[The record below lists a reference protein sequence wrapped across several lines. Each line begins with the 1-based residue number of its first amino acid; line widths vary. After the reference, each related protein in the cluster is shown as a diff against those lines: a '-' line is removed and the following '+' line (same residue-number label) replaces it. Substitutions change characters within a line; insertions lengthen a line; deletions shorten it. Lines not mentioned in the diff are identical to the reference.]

1 LRERAK
7 IEDAHTLHRLETLAP
22 ALMRERGIDMW
33 ILIAREYLEDPALET
48 MLDAEAMSAR
58 RRTILLLHT
67 PATGAPERLT
77 VSRYGLD
84 PLFASAWN
92 PETEPDQ
99 WKRLTELIVARD
111 PKQIAINTSA
121 ATAFADGLTASQY
134 QALLA
139 ALPPAFHARLVSG
152 QDLATAFLETRTAP
166 ELATYPAVV
175 ELAHAILKE
184 GLSRAV
190 ITPGTTTTEDV
201 QWWFREKMVGLDPWF
216 HPSVAVFRKGS
227 APPLSGNALIQP
239 GDLIWTDLGITYL
252 GLSTDTQMLAYVL
265 KPGEAD
271 APAGLRAGLA
281 AANALQDALTS
292 SFRLGA
298 SGNAVLAD
306 AQAKA
311 RAQGITGTIYSHP
324 VGTHGHAAGPAI
336 GFWDNQGPTAAG
348 EGPIR
353 ASTLWAIELQA
364 TAPIPE
370 WGDQPVPFRQEV
382 NALFDG
388 RRVSYPAGRQTRLIL
403 IPSD

>member
-67 PATGAPERLT
+67 PAKGAPERLT

-84 PLFASAWN
+84 PLFTSAWN

-99 WKRLTELIVARD
+99 WKRLATLIAERN
-111 PKQIAINTSA
+111 PRRIAINISPE
-121 ATAFADGLTASQY
+121 TAFADGLTASQY

-139 ALPPAFHARLVSG
+139 ALPPDYRSRLVAAD
-152 QDLATAFLETRTAP
+152 DLAVAFLETRTAP

-175 ELAHAILKE
+175 SLAHAIIRE

-201 QWWFREKMVGLDPWF
+201 QWWFREKMVGLSPWF
-216 HPSVAVFRKGS
+216 HPSVAVFRAG
-227 APPLSGNALIQP
+227 AQGPLSGATVIQP

-265 KPGEAD
+265 RGNETE
-271 APAGLRAGLA
+271 APAGLAAGLA

-292 SFRLGA
+292 SFRTGTT
-298 SGNAVLAD
+298 GNEVLA
-306 AQAKA
+306 AALAKA
-311 RAQGITGTIYSHP
+311 QDAGLTGTIYSHP

-336 GFWDNQGPTAAG
+336 GFWDNQSPTPAG
-348 EGPIR
+348 NRPVR
-353 ASTLWAIELQA
+353 PNTLWAIELQA
-364 TAPIPE
+364 TAAVPE
-370 WGDQPVPFRQEV
+370 WGGQAVPFRQEV

-388 RRVSYPAGRQTRLIL
+388 KTVSYPAGRQTSLIL
-403 IPSD
+403 IPSN